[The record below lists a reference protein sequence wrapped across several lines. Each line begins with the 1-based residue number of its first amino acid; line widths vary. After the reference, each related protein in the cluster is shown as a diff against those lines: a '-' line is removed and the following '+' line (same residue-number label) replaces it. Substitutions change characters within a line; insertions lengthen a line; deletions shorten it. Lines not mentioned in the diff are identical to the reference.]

1 MHATIA
7 SPSANRL
14 AAVLAP
20 FCLVLG
26 RAVAAEPLPEPAPAM
41 PAPCS
46 SEGVYAGMI
55 PHAAVTAFSAG
66 GCATA
71 SCHGGPAAGNHDVQS
86 FAATLW
92 AERDP
97 HAGAYATLHEPR
109 SRKMAALLGIGAAH
123 RARQCLACHST
134 QAESEEPL
142 PPGVLADGVSCG
154 SCHGDATRWIAVH
167 HLPAWKQL
175 DPESRSA
182 LGYRELA
189 DATARVRN
197 CIPCHVGDASREVDH
212 DMIAAG
218 HPRLA
223 FEFAAYQRLWPRHWS
238 PRHKAESTADFG
250 ERSWA
255 VGQAETLA
263 AVARLLE
270 VRAHRSLDSDESA
283 GVAAAPHAGGG
294 RWPEFAEFDCYAC
307 HRGLSPER
315 VARTAAGP
323 FGNPTPGAP
332 AWQPWSVAA
341 SRLLAASTDDR
352 AVTASALATEELRVV
367 FEAGWAAAD
376 RDRLERVIARA
387 RAVEFAA
394 LQAADAL
401 AASETIVLDASQER
415 LDAVVA
421 ADRPGWRFWD
431 AAAQTYLLMDAA
443 AGGPAPLGSWHG
455 VQPRSDTRTSL
466 DELRAGL
473 RFHSGVGGPDG
484 FDPAAFQRDRA
495 AVPHLRAGAR

>member
-1 MHATIA
+1 MRVTNDR
-7 SPSANRL
+7 PSAVRLTAAL
-14 AAVLAP
+14 AAI
-20 FCLVLG
+20 CLLVG
-26 RAVAAEPLPEPAPAM
+26 RVAAEPLPPPAA
-41 PAPCS
+41 ASASTACLV
-46 SEGVYAGMI
+46 EGGYAGMV
-55 PHAAVTAFSAG
+55 PHVAATAFAAG

-71 SCHGGPAAGNHDVQS
+71 SCHGGPAAGNRDVQS

-97 HAGAYATLHEPR
+97 HAGAFATLHEPR
-109 SRKMAALLGIGAAH
+109 SRKMAALLGIGEPH
-123 RARQCLACHST
+123 RAQQCLACHST
-134 QAESEEPL
+134 QAEQEEPL
-142 PPGVLADGVSCG
+142 PAAVLVDGVSCG
-154 SCHGDATRWIAVH
+154 SCHGDATDWVAVH
-167 HLPAWKQL
+167 HLPEWKQL
-175 DPESRSA
+175 DAEARGA
-182 LGYRELA
+182 RGYRELA

-223 FEFAAYQRLWPRHWS
+223 FEFTAYQRLWPRHWS
-238 PRHKAESTADFG
+238 PRHKVEATTDFS

-270 VRAHRSLDSDESA
+270 VRARRALESA
-283 GVAAAPHAGGG
+283 ESTGVDVPAG

-315 VARTAAGP
+315 VADAAAGP
-323 FGNPTPGAP
+323 FATAMPGTP

-341 SRLLAASTDDR
+341 ARLLAASTDGR
-352 AVTASALATEELRVV
+352 SAAATAAAVEELRMA

-376 RDRLERVIARA
+376 RERLEEVITRA

-394 LQAADAL
+394 TQAAAEL
-401 AASETIVLDASQER
+401 AASKSIALDASQER
-415 LDAVVA
+415 LDTMVA
-421 ADRPGWRFWD
+421 ADPPGWRFWD
-431 AAAQTYLLMDAA
+431 AAAQTYLLLDATA
-443 AGGPAPLGSWHG
+443 DGGPARLGVWPEAP
-455 VQPRSDTRTSL
+455 PRGDTRAAI

-473 RFHSGVGGPDG
+473 RFSPGAGGPDG
-484 FDPAAFQRDRA
+484 FDAAAFQRDRA
-495 AVPHLRAGAR
+495 AVPHLRAGPR